1 MAISRRLK
9 RMLAAEQISFMRRS
23 RKHWGSHLARAR
35 DFIGAALKGADPS
48 RPVLILGAGCG
59 LEIPW
64 NLAPADTFGWD
75 AAPLSRLW
83 TCLRHHRWPP
93 WVFDDM
99 TGAFGELD
107 KVSRR
112 STVIPGRW
120 TLRPA
125 HSAARRLAG
134 LLPSVPVVPCA
145 LREWIVEHRPG
156 AIVCANVLGQLKPIA
171 MRIIERA
178 FRPMSPWVSDPDL
191 KDPLQE
197 ALDIWIAR
205 LLRAIVDVLRD
216 SNSALCLL
224 HDRAVIHQDADIA
237 LGGWED
243 SWAEQLKTSERIL
256 EASDP
261 LSGVDFLNELN
272 GLSCRAK
279 ERWIWPLAP
288 KQIHIVEALA
298 YGK

>member
-9 RMLAAEQISFMRRS
+9 RMLAAEQASFMRRS
-23 RKHWGSHLARAR
+23 RKHWVSHLARAK
-35 DFIGAALKGADPS
+35 DFIGAALVGADPN

-64 NLAPADTFGWD
+64 NLAPASTFGWD

-99 TGAFGELD
+99 TSAFDELD

-112 STVIPGRW
+112 SALVPGRW

-134 LLPSVPVVPCA
+134 LMPSIPVAPRA
-145 LREWIVEHRPG
+145 LREWIGEHRPG
-156 AIVCANVLGQLKPIA
+156 AIICANVLGQLKPMA
-171 MRIIERA
+171 QRIIERA
-178 FRPMSPWVSDPDL
+178 FKPMSPWVSDPEL

-205 LLRAIVDVLRD
+205 LLKAILGVLRD
-216 SNSALCLL
+216 SDSALCLL
-224 HDRAVIHQDADIA
+224 HDRAVIHQEADLA
-237 LGGWED
+237 LGDWED
-243 SWAEQLKTSERIL
+243 SWAGQINTSEVIL

-261 LSGVDFLNELN
+261 LSGVDFVAELN
-272 GLSCRAK
+272 GLPCRSK
-279 ERWIWPLAP
+279 ERWIWPLAL